1 MSKLHGKQIKQSS
14 IALNKLTG
22 GEVSFDSTAE
32 MNFLTGARLF
42 YIDAPTVD
50 TELVNKKYVDDQVF
64 QASEGAVYTAGAG
77 LVLTNSTFSLDP
89 TSAGAGLAYTTGVYS
104 VNVDSDA
111 LEVSSDTV
119 TLKNTIIGNRT
130 FSNNL
135 IVDGDFTVNGTTT
148 FVNTTQ
154 LEITDSIITLAKGNS
169 AESGVDAGIEIDR
182 GTNPLANL
190 IWDESASV
198 WVAGID
204 GSELALLTNV
214 GTGLSRNNNVVS
226 LDTTQVASDLAGL
239 GLTDNGSKI
248 DVVPNEGIIANAS
261 GVSINPL
268 AAGVGLS
275 FTTGVF
281 TVNASGGLVIS
292 GDDVTLASSAA
303 GDGLTLSNGV
313 FNVGAS
319 GGLVV
324 DGTNVSIASSAAGN
338 GLTLNSGVLS
348 VGANNG
354 LTVNGTSVSIASS
367 AAGSGLNFTTG
378 VFAVNASGG
387 LDISGDNVVIA
398 SSAAGNGLTLNSG
411 VFAVNASGGLSISGD
426 NVVIASSVAGA
437 GLALNAGVLNV
448 NVGVGIEILSD
459 AIAVDL
465 ATNPGLA
472 FDGNGLKANIDNS
485 TLIINGSGQI
495 EVDNSFLNA
504 TPVYDLT
511 TLATSYTSNDSVTT
525 IALSD
530 TPSDFSRV
538 SVLVNGQKQKVADGS
553 NSLDAYF
560 VASGATGVPLALD
573 NLNSGDL
580 LVWNAGNAGFS
591 LESGDD
597 VEIIYEA

>member
-1 MSKLHGKQIKQSS
+1 MSKLHGKQIRDNS
-14 IALNKLTG
+14 IVLNKLTG
-22 GEVSFDSTAE
+22 GQVSLDSTTE
-32 MNFLTGARLF
+32 INFLTGAKLL
-42 YIDAPTVD
+42 YTDAPTTD
-50 TELVNKKYVDDQVF
+50 DELVNKLYVDGLVS
-64 QASEGAVYTAGAG
+64 QASQDAIYVAGDG
-77 LVLTNSTFSLDP
+77 LELTNLTFSLDP
-89 TSAGAGLAYTTGVYS
+89 LSAGGGLAYTTGVYS

-111 LEVSSDTV
+111 LEVTSDTV
-119 TLKNTIIGNRT
+119 TLKSTIAGNRT

-154 LEITDSIITLAKGNS
+154 LEITDDIITLAKGNS
-169 AESGVDAGIEIDR
+169 AGSGVDAGIEIDR
-182 GTNPLANL
+182 GTDPRANL

-204 GSELALLTNV
+204 GSELALLTDI

-226 LDTTQVASDLAGL
+226 LDTAQVASDLAGL

-248 DVVPNEGIIANAS
+248 DIVPNEGIIADVN

-268 AAGVGLS
+268 AAGGGLS

-281 TVNASGGLVIS
+281 AVNASGGLVID
-292 GDDVTLASSAA
+292 GDDVTLASSTA
-303 GDGLTLSNGV
+303 GDGLTLTNGV

-319 GGLVV
+319 GGLTV

-367 AAGSGLNFTTG
+367 AAGAGLSFTTG

-387 LDISGDNVVIA
+387 LDVSGDNVVIA
-398 SSAAGNGLTLNSG
+398 SSL
-411 VFAVNASGGLSISGD
+411 
-426 NVVIASSVAGA
+426 AGA
-437 GLALNAGVLNV
+437 GLALNSGVLDV
-448 NVGVGIEILSD
+448 NVGVGLEILTD
-459 AIAVDL
+459 AIAIDL
-465 ATNPGLA
+465 ATTSGLD

-485 TLIINGSGQI
+485 TLTINGSGQI
-495 EVDNSFLNA
+495 EVDNAFLNA
-504 TPVYDLT
+504 TPVYNLT

-560 VASGATGVPLALD
+560 VASNATSVPLALD

-591 LESGDD
+591 LGSGDD
-597 VEIIYEA
+597 VEIVYEA